1 MANFIVLLGPP
12 GAGKGTQAEILSKE
26 MNLVHVS
33 TGDIFRE
40 NLKNET
46 ELGLLA
52 KGYMSK
58 GELVPDDVTNAMVKD
73 RLDRDDCRA
82 QGALLDG
89 YPRTPDQAAALGEM
103 LREISG
109 KLLCVPYI
117 AVPAE
122 VLVERLS
129 GRWTCPVCSTP
140 YHMVSKPP
148 KVAGKCDHDGAE
160 LYQRDDDKPETVKNR
175 IDVYMKNTAPLIE
188 YYRQQGLLAELDGTQ
203 DIAAVSKEMLSL
215 VRGRAQ

>member
-73 RLDRDDCRA
+73 RLSREDCK
-82 QGALLDG
+82 QNGALLDG
-89 YPRTPDQAAALGEM
+89 YPRTPAQAVALGEM
-103 LREISG
+103 LENIGG
-109 KLLCVPYI
+109 KMLCVPYI

-122 VLVERLS
+122 VLIERLS

-140 YHMVSKPP
+140 YHLVSKPP
-148 KVAGKCDHDGAE
+148 KVAGKCDHDGGE

-188 YYRQQGLLAELDGTQ
+188 YYRQKNLLAELDGTR
-203 DIAAVSKEMLSL
+203 DIAEVSKEMLAL
-215 VRGRAQ
+215 VHGRE